1 VVVLIWY
8 NKGWDELQD
17 FRNALDR
24 EQKYD
29 DGSDWGVERANVLR
43 PRVLKQLEYLEG
55 RGWKPV
61 VDLVRK
67 MLRFEPGKEG
77 RVTAKEVVDDVEA
90 WK

>member
-1 VVVLIWY
+1 METSSSRLFVVVLIWY
-8 NKGWDELQD
+8 TKGWDELQD
-17 FRNALDR
+17 FRNALGR

-43 PRVLKQLEYLEG
+43 PRVLKQ
-55 RGWKPV
+55 
-61 VDLVRK
+61 
-67 MLRFEPGKEG
+67 MLKFEPGKEG